1 MEVVVVVVER
11 RVRGATGGLQ
21 RGGGKDPSIHPFMHD
36 ESISSFSFSLCRC
49 CSTPPRRSRRALP
62 PRRRRDTPRH
72 AATRRDTVTRR
83 GNGGNGGNDDGDDDG
98 DGDGDDGD
106 GGDDDDGAGATG
118 EFALLRFSVDD
129 VAVAFV
135 TLAVNLHTLH
145 AHVHAPYLRPAPFA
159 DLSAIFGA
167 VFPNALVA
175 LHWACVLPTYSLQ
188 FHSIIPVHSIPLHSI
203 LFRCIPFHSIALRYV
218 LTFHFRSIP
227 FHSAPFHSVPFY
239 DAHSIPFIPFHSIPF
254 HSIPFHSIPFH
265 SSHSIHPI
273 PFHSIPF
280 HSVMRPAC
288 ALPTCGRTNE
298 RTPPDAAPDDASLP
312 PSLLLARLSFR

>member
-1 MEVVVVVVER
+1 MVVVVER
-11 RVRGATGGLQ
+11 RVRGATGGCKEEAG
-21 RGGGKDPSIHPFMHD
+21 RIHFFHPSIHAR

-62 PRRRRDTPRH
+62 PRRRRDTPRR
-72 AATRRDTVTRR
+72 RRDTPRHAATRR
-83 GNGGNGGNDDGDDDG
+83 GNGGNGDGDDDG
-98 DGDGDDGD
+98 DGDGGDGD

-188 FHSIIPVHSIPLHSI
+188 SIPLFHSVAFHSVPLYSI
-203 LFRCIPFHSIALRYV
+203 PFHCVTLRVNVPFPFHSIS
-218 LTFHFRSIP
+218 FRSIP
-227 FHSAPFHSVPFY
+227 FR
-239 DAHSIPFIPFHSIPF
+239 SI
-254 HSIPFHSIPFH
+254 
-265 SSHSIHPI
+265 
-273 PFHSIPF
+273 
-280 HSVMRPAC
+280 
-288 ALPTCGRTNE
+288 L
-298 RTPPDAAPDDASLP
+298 
-312 PSLLLARLSFR
+312 